1 MLSEGIGGLP
11 SRTLLTT
18 QCCMYIN
25 PPPPTSHTTTPPS
38 SHFPPPSNPPP
49 MRGTLPE
56 SPGAVTLLRRIVPPR
71 ASSKQRGDRC
81 AERVDARVRPLVA
94 SEEGGASDHGRRRKG
109 AARAFAA
116 WASTHSSYPDAQCA
130 RRIPRESG
138 KGAGASHQD
147 DCAHLF
153 SAARAV
159 RWVYRIAS
167 QPDLTIRGQ
176 AC

>member
-1 MLSEGIGGLP
+1 MLHVYKNKPTSP
-11 SRTLLTT
+11 S
-18 QCCMYIN
+18 
-25 PPPPTSHTTTPPS
+25 SHTTTPS
-38 SHFPPPSNPPP
+38 SSFSGPPQIPPHA
-49 MRGTLPE
+49 RHVAE
-56 SPGAVTLLRRIVPPR
+56 ISPGGRSNAPAGRVVPPR

-94 SEEGGASDHGRRRKG
+94 SEEGGASDHGCRRKG

-116 WASTHSSYPDAQCA
+116 WANTHSCADAQCA